1 MSLSVPESLL
11 TSEELARITLFSRD
25 LADSLDEALA
35 GGSVASS
42 VFNVRDYGARG
53 DGVTDDAA
61 AVQAAVTAAIASG
74 TGGQILFPNGTYKL
88 NSYVLV
94 NGASGLRFSG
104 TGASTIVYPSDN
116 TALVTSGVALN
127 DGQARSGF
135 LVINS
140 TKVSFDY
147 LTFQGGSSGEISTV
161 NIGAGVYA
169 YNTSYILMT
178 SCNAEGGYHAFS
190 QDLQTNDIG
199 ARIVGNSFHNCRGV
213 LRTGNDALIAMNV
226 DIIDGN
232 ADVTGIGQS
241 FAKVGSTIT
250 LTDSSARFES
260 WMNNRYIWIASATS
274 PANNGR
280 KLVTYISASQV
291 SWTDASG
298 VTEAFTGTWWVPGGE
313 KGSYGVSLSF
323 SGGVVTL
330 VSAEAIFVAADV
342 NKAIRLTQA
351 TTPANSG
358 VFRISTYVSA
368 TTVRFNNA
376 SGVSEGYT
384 GDFTVDGYDNVID
397 GSTYGSTHG
406 FYAFGGRENIRIVY
420 NVFKGRRTTCVKA
433 SGSSA
438 PVRNLTAQGNLAIE
452 CGSFAVLGADDSQ
465 IHENF
470 DIDGNTIVDCATGR
484 YGWSES
490 IGVLILGARGVRVA
504 NNTFSY
510 TRNSIR
516 AVDGSASLAGLYAVQ
531 GARYVDGQSQP
542 LEDISIIANKFSGWP
557 IGASPSSILSAAISL
572 EDVGLLQRH
581 GIGATLTKSGSTM
594 TLSGATLFTQEMVG
608 ASLQLVGS
616 ASGNDGTYTITSVP
630 STTSLTYV
638 NAGGTGG
645 GVSAGVYRIGAPRG
659 RGGGSCLV
667 MNNEI
672 LNVAAN
678 GMLLESNVSPTIHGN
693 SFLGC
698 EVNVQM
704 EGDLAPDFR
713 FNREIGRSSDTPG
726 IRMNGVDA
734 RVSWPI
740 ISDNATAS
748 QSVGTSRGW
757 GMQIGINGGT
767 PVDFPLLGTHGRAL
781 PSDGKE
787 EVVVAWGS
795 KHTYGTTI
803 TVDPG
808 ASPVTYTYTPFTPG
822 VNEFKTMA
830 ELIALIDA
838 QAGVDCADYGT
849 GFKDSAGSAANV
861 DTGHLRIRA
870 AAASANTDGTLKVTV
885 SALYPTELV
894 VLSNT
899 VSPNN
904 TCGGR
909 GSGSAGPTA
918 DKVVIW
924 SQMASF
930 DDCPYLLGDN
940 AAAQTVLQANGF
952 RKLSTVDGRDSGS
965 TDLLV
970 TGTTAGTEQF
980 RWRVS

>member
-280 KLVTYISASQV
+280 KKITYINAQQV

-298 VTEAFTGTWWVPGGE
+298 VAETFTGTWWVPGGE
-313 KGSYGVSLSF
+313 KGSFGVSLSF

-330 VSAEAIFVAADV
+330 TSSEAIFVSADV
-342 NKAIRLTQA
+342 NKAIRLTRA
-351 TTPANSG
+351 TTAANTG
-358 VFRISTYVSA
+358 VYRISTYVSA
-368 TTVRFNNA
+368 TQVRFNNA
-376 SGVSEGYT
+376 AGVSEAYT
-384 GDFTVDGYDNVID
+384 GDFTVDGYDNVLD

-406 FYAFGGRENIRIVY
+406 TYAFGGRENIRIVY

-465 IHENF
+465 IHEAFN
-470 DIDGNTIVDCATGR
+470 IDGNTIADCGTQR

-490 IGVLILGARGVRVA
+490 VGILVLGARGVRIA

-516 AVDGSASLAGLYAVQ
+516 SVDGSASLAGLYAVQ
-531 GARYVDGQSQP
+531 GSRYVEGVSQP
-542 LEDISIIANKFSGWP
+542 IEDISVINNKLIGWP
-557 IGASPSSILSAAISL
+557 AGSSPSSILSAAISMS
-572 EDVGLLQRH
+572 DVGLLQRH
-581 GIGATLTKSGSTM
+581 GIGATLTKSGNTM
-594 TLSGATLFTQEMVG
+594 TLTGGQLFSQELVG
-608 ASLQLVGS
+608 TSIQLVGS
-616 ASGNDGTYTITSVP
+616 TGGNDGTFTITAVP
-630 STTSLTYV
+630 SSSSLQYT
-638 NAGGTGG
+638 NAGGTGAG
-645 GVSAGVYRIGAPRG
+645 NSAGVWRIGAPGR
-659 RGGGSCLV
+659 RGGGSC
-667 MNNEI
+667 MITNNEI
-672 LNVAAN
+672 MNVAAT
-678 GMLLESNVSPTIHGN
+678 GILCESNVAPIVNGN
-693 SFLGC
+693 TFHGC
-698 EVNVQM
+698 EVLAQF
-704 EGDLAPDFR
+704 EGDLAPSFCN
-713 FNREIGRSSDTPG
+713 NREVGRSSDTPG
-726 IRMNGVDA
+726 IRLNGVDA
-734 RVSWPI
+734 RVAWPI
-740 ISDNATAS
+740 IEGNTISAPG
-748 QSVGTSRGW
+748 VGTSHGW

-767 PVDFPLLGTHGRAL
+767 PVDFPLLGTHGRAR

-787 EVVVAWGS
+787 EVVIAWGS
-795 KHTYGTTI
+795 RHTYGTTI
-803 TVDPG
+803 TVDTG
-808 ASPVTYTYTPFTPG
+808 GGSVTYMYTSFTPG